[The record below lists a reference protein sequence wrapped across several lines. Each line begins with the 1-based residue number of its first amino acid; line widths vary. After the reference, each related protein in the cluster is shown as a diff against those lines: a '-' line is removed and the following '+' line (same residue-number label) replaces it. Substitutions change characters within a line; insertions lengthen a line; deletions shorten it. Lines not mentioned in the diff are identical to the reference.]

1 MSSTASHS
9 SQALYVY
16 AFTWPG
22 QPVPAGPGMDENQ
35 RIQIHTHSGIAA
47 LVAEVDVR
55 DFTGDL
61 GERHLQDI
69 AWLGPRACRHAAVL
83 DQAMATGPVFPLPFG
98 TLFSGWSAL
107 EQAIEQRSAEITNTL
122 RQVADCQEWSVE
134 GTLNRKQ
141 AVDFLLAE
149 GLRSGLHRLPEASG
163 RRHLEEQK
171 LRRTLA
177 AQLEDWLDPRII
189 EIHRDLIT
197 FCRDSRPRRLLN
209 DRVFH
214 WAFLV
219 PVNQI
224 EAFRQTLDVIT
235 DSQASTGLNLRL
247 TGPWPAYSFCK
258 TAP

>member
-1 MSSTASHS
+1 MSSTTPHS
-9 SQALYVY
+9 GQALYLY

-22 QPVPAGPGMDENQ
+22 QPVPAGPGVDENQ
-35 RIQIHTHSGIAA
+35 RIQIHTHGGIAA
-47 LVAEVDVR
+47 LVGEVDVR
-55 DFTGDL
+55 DYTGDL
-61 GERHLQDI
+61 GEQHLQDI

-107 EQAIEQRSAEITNTL
+107 EQAIEQRAAEITNTL
-122 RQVADCQEWSVE
+122 RRVADCQEWSVE
-134 GTLNRKQ
+134 GTLNHKQ

-149 GLRSGLHRLPEASG
+149 GLRSGLHRLPEAAG

-177 AQLEDWLDPRII
+177 AQLEDWLDPRLAD
-189 EIHRDLIT
+189 IHRALAALS
-197 FCRDSRPRRLLN
+197 RDSRPRRLLN
-209 DRVFH
+209 DRVLH

-224 EAFRQTLDVIT
+224 EAFRQTLDAIT
-235 DSQASTGLNLRL
+235 DSQTPTGLNLRL
-247 TGPWPAYSFCK
+247 TGPWPAYTFCQS
-258 TAP
+258 AP

>member
-1 MSSTASHS
+1 MSSTTPHS
-9 SQALYVY
+9 GQALYLY

-22 QPVPAGPGMDENQ
+22 QPVPAGPGVDENQ
-35 RIQIHTHSGIAA
+35 RIQIHTHGGIAA
-47 LVAEVDVR
+47 LVGEVDVR
-55 DFTGDL
+55 DYTGDL
-61 GERHLQDI
+61 GEQHLQDI

-107 EQAIEQRSAEITNTL
+107 EQAIEQRSAEINNTL

-134 GTLNRKQ
+134 GTLNHKQ

-149 GLRSGLHRLPEASG
+149 GLRSGLHRLPEAAG

-177 AQLEDWLDPRII
+177 AQLEDWLDPRLAD
-189 EIHRDLIT
+189 IHRALAALS
-197 FCRDSRPRRLLN
+197 RDSRPRRLLN
-209 DRVFH
+209 DRVLH

-224 EAFRQTLDVIT
+224 EVFRQTLDAIT
-235 DSQASTGLNLRL
+235 DSQTPTGLYLRL
-247 TGPWPAYSFCK
+247 TGPWPAYTFCQ